1 MTKEQRQRFTICHEG
16 IAILLTKN
24 ERIARKTDERIPNP
38 DLYRLINGMGFK
50 AKQFVTKCWAHNI
63 FEKF

>member
-1 MTKEQRQRFTICHEG
+1 MTKEQRQRFTIFHEG
-16 IAILLTKN
+16 LAILLTKN

-50 AKQFVTKCWAHNI
+50 AQQFVTKC
-63 FEKF
+63 